1 MLDHHVMVGNPP
13 DTPLLAP
20 AVKQM
25 IARTGRVPRAVTA
38 DRGYGEARVDQE
50 LTDLGVARVA
60 IPRRGRPNPARQV
73 VERRA
78 WA

>member
-1 MLDHHVMVGNPP
+1 
-13 DTPLLAP
+13 
-20 AVKQM
+20 
-25 IARTGRVPRAVTA
+25 VTA

-60 IPRRGRPNPARQV
+60 IPRRGRANPARQV